1 MGKFLSG
8 FFNKIH
14 FYGWRLYALL
24 SCTVPLNLTC
34 SACWIL
40 DLWRLM
46 KGGLFAG
53 ISTISAFV
61 LVVGD
66 RAILT
71 TPLEMTKTL
80 QSVLTAGHC
89 QPGLPCSLG
98 GLYFLNFWLLALACW
113 WPVHCCIV
121 DKSIFILKLKVCG
134 WEISIKLAKLS
145 MECPPDFG
153 SPSHFKELNIQS
165 ASQL

>member
-1 MGKFLSG
+1 MKALCFVVLYCP
-8 FFNKIH
+8 FEFN
-14 FYGWRLYALL
+14 LQCLL
-24 SCTVPLNLTC
+24 DFRFMETDEGRPLCGDFNHLCFCSCL
-34 SACWIL
+34 
-40 DLWRLM
+40 R
-46 KGGLFAG
+46 
-53 ISTISAFV
+53 
-61 LVVGD
+61 
-66 RAILT
+66 R
-71 TPLEMTKTL
+71 
-80 QSVLTAGHC
+80 QSH
-89 QPGLPCSLG
+89 PDYSLG
-98 GLYFLNFWLLALACW
+98 DDKDTPVCSYSRALPARSALQPWRSLFPEFLALALACW